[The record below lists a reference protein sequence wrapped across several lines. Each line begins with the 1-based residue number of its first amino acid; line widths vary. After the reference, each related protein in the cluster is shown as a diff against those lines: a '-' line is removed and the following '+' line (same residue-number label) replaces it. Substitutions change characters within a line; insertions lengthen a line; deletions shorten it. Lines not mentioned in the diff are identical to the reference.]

1 MRGAVV
7 SLWKATMLKRV
18 TEKGEM
24 LLPRITCGGGV
35 DSSGF
40 APTASMAVT
49 GVGEGLAHDGMEAE
63 ATLVP

>member
-1 MRGAVV
+1 M
-7 SLWKATMLKRV
+7 
-18 TEKGEM
+18 GEM
-24 LLPRITCGGGV
+24 LLPRFTCGGGV

-49 GVGEGLAHDGMEAE
+49 GVGDGLAHEGMEPE